1 MPEENANMI
10 RIPAPGAGTFEKIVG
25 TIVVSA
31 AKEIKAII
39 GMPTGGGGSKVK
51 TYLFAKP
58 RWTMATATAWVKA
71 HESEAAEEIGKIL
84 EALQLTAGYDT
95 DFTELAGEFE
105 FDGAAASAIRN
116 PDGSYKITG
125 LRIAQVGL
133 HTDRHGRKWN
143 ATAECLNEIRD
154 HHPELAA
161 RGWRVP
167 MVWSH
172 DLDPKESE
180 SPLAHIALGWMLA
193 PYRNGE
199 WLFTDIDKVPPG
211 IFRMMKAGAWSS
223 VSPRVLRGVRI
234 GDYTAPW
241 AIGHLSLCGARKAAM
256 KGLKT
261 FDEVAGIYA
270 GMTQH
275 EERAAGPA
283 VSFEGALAFDDAEPD
298 KSTDGQGG
306 SPASARGGSMPIERN
321 DALITLGLTED
332 QVKAAQDAPGKVEAA
347 EAAKTRAEE
356 ATTKAEGERDKAK
369 TDLDEARKAR
379 EKIDLEA
386 QATAAVDF
394 AEGHMKKVTVPN
406 RQRIR
411 AIHQAL
417 AEHEGDLEFSEE
429 ADGKTTS
436 VTVNP
441 LEAFCE
447 LTDAILKDAKDIVD
461 LDEHGKK
468 ITTHPGDGKDK
479 KDAKPKVEAD
489 DQVKQDDGTVVDGT
503 ELADAA
509 DKLTQERIAEARKG
523 GEVLEYADVYED
535 TLEELTLEAENTED

>member
-1 MPEENANMI
+1 MPEENANTI

-31 AKEIKAII
+31 AKQIKAII
-39 GMPTGGGGSKVK
+39 GIPTGGGGSKVK

-58 RWTMATATAWVKA
+58 KWTMATATAWVKA

-84 EALQLTAGYDT
+84 EMLQLTAGYDT
-95 DFTELAGEFE
+95 DFEELAGAFE

-133 HTDRHGRKWN
+133 HTDRNKRQWN
-143 ATAECLNEIRD
+143 ATPQVLNDLRD
-154 HHPELAA
+154 HFAPLAQ

-167 MVWSH
+167 LVWSH
-172 DLDPKESE
+172 DLDPREADG
-180 SPLAHIALGWMLA
+180 PLPHIALGWMSNA
-193 PYRNGE
+193 VRVGE
-199 WLFTDIDKVPPG
+199 WLMADVDKIPPG

-223 VSPRVLRGVRI
+223 VSPRILRSVRV
-234 GDYTAPW
+234 GDYTATW
-241 AIGHLSLCGARKAAM
+241 AVAHLSLCGARKAAI
-256 KGLKT
+256 KGLRT
-261 FDEVAGIYA
+261 FDDVAGLYA

-275 EERAAGPA
+275 GQEQRTAEPS
-283 VSFEGALAFDDAEPD
+283 VSFAGQLAFDDAEPD

-306 SPASARGGSMPIERN
+306 SPANARGGGMPVERN
-321 DALITLGLTED
+321 DALAALGLTED
-332 QVKAAQDAPGKVEAA
+332 QLKAAQDAPGKVEAA
-347 EAAKTRAEE
+347 EAAKTRAE
-356 ATTKAEGERDKAK
+356 GERDKAN
-369 TDLDEARKAR
+369 TDLDEARKAQ

-386 QATAAVDF
+386 QATAAIDF

-436 VTVNP
+436 VTLNP

-447 LTDAILKDAKDIVD
+447 LADAILKDAKDIVD
-461 LDEHGKK
+461 LGERGKQ
-468 ITTHPGDGKDK
+468 TTAHPGDGKDK
-479 KDAKPKVEAD
+479 KDAKPKIEAD
-489 DQVKQDDGTVVDGT
+489 DHVKQDDGTVVEGT

-509 DKLTQERIAEARKG
+509 DKLTKERIAEAKKG

>member
-1 MPEENANMI
+1 MPEENANTI

-31 AKEIKAII
+31 AKQIKAIV
-39 GMPTGGGGSKVK
+39 GVPTGGGGSKVK

-58 RWTMATATAWVKA
+58 KWTMATATAWVKA

-84 EALQLTAGYDT
+84 EALQLTADLDYQAEHENENGS
-95 DFTELAGEFE
+95 FE

-133 HTDRHGRKWN
+133 HTDRNKRQWN
-143 ATAECLNEIRD
+143 ATPQVLNDLRD
-154 HHPELAA
+154 HFAPLAQ

-167 MVWSH
+167 LVWSH
-172 DLDPKESE
+172 DLDPREAGG
-180 SPLAHIALGWMLA
+180 PLPHIALGWMSNA
-193 PYRNGE
+193 VRVGE
-199 WLFTDIDKVPPG
+199 WLMADVDKIPPG

-223 VSPRVLRGVRI
+223 VSPRILRGVRV
-234 GDYTAPW
+234 GDYTATW
-241 AIGHLSLCGARKAAM
+241 AVAHLSLCGARKAAI
-256 KGLKT
+256 KGLRT
-261 FDEVAGIYA
+261 FDDIARLYA

-306 SPASARGGSMPIERN
+306 SQASTRGGAMERT
-321 DALITLGLTED
+321 DALTTLGLTED

-347 EAAKTRAEE
+347 EAA
-356 ATTKAEGERDKAK
+356 TTKAEGERDKAK
-369 TDLDEARKAR
+369 TDLDEARKAQ

-386 QATAAVDF
+386 QATAAIDF

-429 ADGKTTS
+429 ADGKTTT

-468 ITTHPGDGKDK
+468 ITVHPGDGKDE
-479 KDAKPKVEAD
+479 KDAKPKVEAED
-489 DQVKQDDGTVVDGT
+489 HVKQDDGTVVDGT

-509 DKLTQERIAEARKG
+509 DKLTKERIAEARKG

-535 TLEELTLEAENTED
+535 ALEELTLEAENTED

>member
-1 MPEENANMI
+1 MKKPIAI
-10 RIPAPGAGTFEKIVG
+10 AAPGAGAIDKIYGSLATG
-25 TIVVSA
+25 TENVQAVIGRPKGGGPTRIAFFSFGEGWTEASA
-31 AKEIKAII
+31 A
-39 GMPTGGGGSKVK
+39 
-51 TYLFAKP
+51 
-58 RWTMATATAWVKA
+58 AWIEDHA
-71 HESEAAEEIGKIL
+71 ESAAAQVANVL
-84 EALQLTAGYDT
+84 EVVQLTAGYDT
-95 DFTELAGEFE
+95 DLTELAGEFE

-116 PDGSYKITG
+116 PNGSYKITG

-133 HTDRHGRKWN
+133 HTDRNKRQWN
-143 ATAECLNEIRD
+143 ATPQVLNDLRD
-154 HHPELAA
+154 HFAPLAQ

-167 MVWSH
+167 LVWSH
-172 DLDPKESE
+172 DLDPREADG
-180 SPLAHIALGWMLA
+180 PLPHIALGWMSNA
-193 PYRNGE
+193 RREGE
-199 WLFTDIDKVPPG
+199 WLMADVDKIPPG

-223 VSPRVLRGVRI
+223 VSPRILRGVRV
-234 GDYTAPW
+234 GDYTATW
-241 AIGHLSLCGARKAAM
+241 AVAHLSLCGAQKAAI
-256 KGLKT
+256 KGLRT
-261 FDEVAGIYA
+261 FDDIAGLYA

-275 EERAAGPA
+275 EERAVGPA

-306 SPASARGGSMPIERN
+306 SPASTRGGSMPVERN
-321 DALITLGLTED
+321 DALAALGLTEG
-332 QVKAAQDAPGKVEAA
+332 QVKAAQDAPGKIEAA
-347 EAAKTRAEE
+347 EAAQ
-356 ATTKAEGERDKAK
+356 TKAEGERDKAN
-369 TDLDEARKAR
+369 TDLDEARKAQ
-379 EKIDLEA
+379 EKIDLEV
-386 QATAAVDF
+386 QATAAGDF

-417 AEHEGDLEFSEE
+417 AGHEGDLEFSEE
-429 ADGKTTS
+429 TDGKTTT

-447 LTDAILKDAKDIVD
+447 LTNAVLKDAEDIVD

-489 DQVKQDDGTVVDGT
+489 DQVKQDDGTVVEGT

-509 DKLTQERIAEARKG
+509 DKLAKKIIAEARKG

-535 TLEELTLEAENTED
+535 ALEELTLEAENPED